1 MQGDEL
7 DILGAL
13 TYVLR
18 TVKET
23 NKLNAKPLDQ
33 WPTYAATVKKIT
45 DEDGE
50 SLYQGQALNKFSE
63 AKNYFETHCTV
74 HV

>member
-1 MQGDEL
+1 MQADDL

-13 TYVLR
+13 NNLLR

-33 WPTYAATVKKIT
+33 WPTFAATMKKIT
-45 DEDGE
+45 DQDGE
-50 SLYQGQALNKFSE
+50 WVSGAEK
-63 AKNYFETHCTV
+63 V
-74 HV
+74 P